1 MEYEQ
6 VYYRARFVFSKSLPK
21 FIEKAISS
29 EYLRLR
35 EYAVREL
42 NPCYPKWNSEFTGPK
57 ASENDK
63 LAEYGGTAYCEYI
76 REKTRTVLEQVNK
89 NHPSNLIKL
98 DADEIGDIVAKTRIG
113 DITMTLELEPVNI
126 TKEP

>member
-6 VYYRARFVFSKSLPK
+6 VYFRARFIFSKSLPR
-21 FIEKAISS
+21 FIEEAIKS
-29 EYLRLR
+29 EFLRLR

-42 NPCYPKWNSEFTGPK
+42 NPCFQKWNSEFTGLK

-76 REKTRTVLEQVNK
+76 REKMRTVLEQINK
-89 NHPSNLIKL
+89 THPSKIIKL
-98 DADEIGDIVAKTRIG
+98 DADEIGDIIAKTKIG
-113 DITMTLELEPVNI
+113 NITMTLELEPVKFM
-126 TKEP
+126 KES